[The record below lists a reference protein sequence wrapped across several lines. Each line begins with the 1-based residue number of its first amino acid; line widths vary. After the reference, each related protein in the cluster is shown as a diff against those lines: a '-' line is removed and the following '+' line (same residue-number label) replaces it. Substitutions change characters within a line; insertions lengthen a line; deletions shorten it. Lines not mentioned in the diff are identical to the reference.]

1 MDQALAATIYGSAK
15 DMKLINFSLKPCQTL
30 GLVGA
35 CLLTSLNVSVYAKPF
50 VEKSGRFEWNWST
63 MKLRFYGESSTPD
76 SNEPFANI
84 RQKAWQEGLL
94 SAKSGVAEFHKNH
107 LLGLG
112 VDPVL
117 ADQSGQVAGNRTSTA
132 TWSLRSEY
140 FSDGSVRIHMESSLP
155 RALHKQDLIF
165 SNQKPESPPEP
176 PPFTGLVLRSTKA
189 VSPKAY
195 YKLVDESGVV
205 LFSAKD
211 VSKESYEKN
220 LMGRWFIQPER
231 YELTRAVG
239 SRPVSLEVTPLKNG
253 DFRIQRSAWEKA
265 MKESRSLLQE
275 ARVAI
280 AIPGTPSGG

>member
-1 MDQALAATIYGSAK
+1 M
-15 DMKLINFSLKPCQTL
+15 
-30 GLVGA
+30 
-35 CLLTSLNVSVYAKPF
+35 
-50 VEKSGRFEWNWST
+50 
-63 MKLRFYGESSTPD
+63 
-76 SNEPFANI
+76 
-84 RQKAWQEGLL
+84 
-94 SAKSGVAEFHKNH
+94 
-107 LLGLG
+107 
-112 VDPVL
+112 
-117 ADQSGQVAGNRTSTA
+117 
-132 TWSLRSEY
+132 
-140 FSDGSVRIHMESSLP
+140 
-155 RALHKQDLIF
+155 
-165 SNQKPESPPEP
+165 
-176 PPFTGLVLRSTKA
+176 
-189 VSPKAY
+189 
-195 YKLVDESGVV
+195 V